1 MKLLTK
7 EIEAKLLK
15 AGYDNMTPIVKFFNP
30 CGAATWLICSAEKVG
45 DEYVLQGY
53 CDLGM
58 QCVEFGSVLLSE
70 LQNVRL
76 RFGLG
81 IERDLYWEPK
91 KDFDYTTLLSRDS
104 IGVC

>member
-7 EIEAKLLK
+7 SLEQKLLK
-15 AGYDNMTPIVKFFNP
+15 ADHQNMIPIVKFFNP
-30 CGAATWLICSAEKVG
+30 CGAATWLITKME
-45 DEYVLQGY
+45 DDRDTLWGY

-58 QCVEFGSVLLSE
+58 GCVEFGTVSLNELS
-70 LQNVRL
+70 NIRL

-81 IERDLYWEPK
+81 IERDLHWEPK
-91 KDFDYTTLLSRDS
+91 KDFDYSVLLSRES